1 MAALICFVAV
11 VVSAG
16 ESFWIIDQKLLR
28 VQTHTDICMQITN
41 LYSQKHIV
49 VQLI

>member
-16 ESFWIIDQKLLR
+16 ESFWIMDQKLR
-28 VQTHTDICMQITN
+28 VQAHTDICMQITN
-41 LYSQKHIV
+41 LYSQKHIA